1 MMIDFLSISF
11 VLTSKDLSHIDSKCH
26 GVQNILASSA
36 HFKKQ

>member
-11 VLTSKDLSHIDSKCH
+11 VLISKDLSHIDSKCH